1 MTAVSHSKLIQLL
14 AISAAF
20 VGVLSS
26 TPIIQNLP
34 GTFLRGNAVAAGIG
48 IFNTIGQFGGFV
60 APYIIGITKEQS
72 GSYAAGIMIIAAGL
86 VIGALIVVALSHT
99 LVSKFMAPLNGRPL
113 REIDDPAPG
122 SIAARRRSPRDRQRN

>member
-1 MTAVSHSKLIQLL
+1 MTAVSHSNLIQLL

-34 GTFLRGNAVAAGIG
+34 GTFLRGNAVAAGLG

-60 APYIIGITKEQS
+60 APSIIGITKENS
-72 GSYAAGIMIIAAGL
+72 GSYAAGMLIIAAGL
-86 VIGALIVVALSHT
+86 GIGSLIVVAHSRAL
-99 LVSKFMAPLNGRPL
+99 AP
-113 REIDDPAPG
+113 
-122 SIAARRRSPRDRQRN
+122 RRTAEAVTP